1 MKTIIF
7 SDVHL
12 ENDVSLQNH
21 VSTKP
26 KSTNVFDTT
35 RLQNPSPFHET
46 MSNEPQNHRPH
57 QNTQGV
63 AQLGTIKLNQA
74 TASLSATSE
83 SVIVSTTT
91 APPSSLSSSN
101 VIHQTNNKNTM
112 LSSFASVIE
121 GTKDLSISD
130 EKQRSP
136 KHQHPNSQQR
146 QTSSKATSSLPKK
159 SPLLENTN
167 LNSVE
172 AKLPAAPTVITPKPS
187 PPTIKSGN
195 LKKSKIFNSIIV
207 LAF

>member
-1 MKTIIF
+1 
-7 SDVHL
+7 
-12 ENDVSLQNH
+12 
-21 VSTKP
+21 
-26 KSTNVFDTT
+26 
-35 RLQNPSPFHET
+35 
-46 MSNEPQNHRPH
+46 MSNEPQNHQPH
-57 QNTQGV
+57 QNKQGV

-91 APPSSLSSSN
+91 APPSSSSSN

-187 PPTIKSGN
+187 PLTIKSGK
-195 LKKSKIFNSIIV
+195 LKI
-207 LAF
+207 